1 MTSGKSDCLRV
12 FNPMA
17 FLKSVSCADLTWLAM
32 QSIGANAVVGGP
44 QAYLTCPN
52 DQYGQSKTCDDF
64 GDKMALS
71 ANGKI
76 LILTGGFKQVHK
88 DARSLMQQA
97 VYNSFVYQTTGCV
110 SDRGSQGA

>member
-1 MTSGKSDCLRV
+1 
-12 FNPMA
+12 
-17 FLKSVSCADLTWLAM
+17 M
-32 QSIGANAVVGGP
+32 QSIGANVVSGAP

-52 DQYGQSKTCDDF
+52 DQYGQTKTCDDF

-76 LILTGGFKQVHK
+76 LLLTGGFKQVHT
-88 DARSLMQQA
+88 DSVSGAQRA
-97 VYNSFVYQTTGCV
+97 VYNSYVYQTANCV